1 MMFDE
6 RNRSGREAFILY
18 AIYGTRQHGRFE
30 ANPITIVISTDDEKG
45 SSRTFQSCNNA
56 NS

>member
-30 ANPITIVISTDDEKG
+30 ANPITIVISTDDESG